1 VAAGGGKL
9 GASCSKEDAM
19 SKVLCVLVLVVVMG
33 CKLAPNAQDVGQDEA
48 FVSDGLVIKED
59 SFTKTRTYTGPE
71 FLSKESTFGKQANW
85 IKMVKTEPLDRSS
98 QVYSLVVRTYHD
110 AGNLGF
116 YSSAYDD
123 AGVELK
129 LDSNRLVGKLPAK
142 DEITLITM
150 RPDDIS
156 RIIDRK
162 DNTQIKMIGSG
173 GEMIILLPRSY
184 VVDFMAATR

>member
-1 VAAGGGKL
+1 
-9 GASCSKEDAM
+9 M
-19 SKVLCVLVLVVVMG
+19 SKVLCVLVLVLVVMG

-48 FVSDGLVIKED
+48 FVSDGLVVKED
-59 SFTKTRTYTGPE
+59 FFTKTRTYTGPE
-71 FLSKESTFGKQANW
+71 FLSKESTLGRQANW

-123 AGVELK
+123 TGVELK
-129 LDSNRLVGKLPAK
+129 LDANRLVGRLPTK
-142 DEITLITM
+142 EEITVITM
-150 RPDDIS
+150 RPEDIS

-162 DNTQIKMIGSG
+162 GNTQVKMIGSG

-184 VVDFMAATR
+184 VVDFMAVAR